1 MLYRIYTEYIARDK
15 IIAAFAA
22 SFESFTTFDGIG
34 YWKGKP
40 EECLII
46 EVVTSDSVTLRK
58 VCEWV
63 KWYNKQEAVLIV
75 AVQETSEL
83 I

>member
-1 MLYRIYTEYIARDK
+1 MLYRVYTEDIARDK
-15 IIAAFAA
+15 IVAAFAA
-22 SFESFTTFDGIG
+22 SFDAFTVFTGAG

-46 EVVTSDSVTLRK
+46 EVVTSDSITLRK

-75 AVQETSEL
+75 AIQETSEL

>member
-1 MLYRIYTEYIARDK
+1 MIYRVYTENKNKDK
-15 IIAAFAA
+15 IIEAFTA
-22 SFESFTTFDGIG
+22 SFDGFTVFEGQGFWRGVAEPSIV
-34 YWKGKP
+34 
-40 EECLII
+40 I
-46 EVVTSDSVTLRK
+46 EMLTSDSVTLHK

-75 AVQETSEL
+75 AIQETSEL